1 MKLFSGFKGI
11 LDGTVKFSDVQK
23 YSLLTVSI
31 ALVHVMLVCV
41 FIYIG
46 SVPMAI
52 YNVFSA
58 AGYFLCLKPV
68 KKNSL
73 MKVYLYTCIEV
84 MLHSVLAVYAA
95 GWDFGFSIYLIA
107 IIPIG
112 FDMAF
117 ALDDTV
123 KGIRT
128 AVCFGVFSFAT
139 FVICREYSYYF
150 EPVYTVKSEGF
161 VRAVYIF
168 NVLCT
173 CALLIIYSYIFASE
187 ILVAQRDL
195 EKNNKKLD
203 SLASVDALT
212 GLYNRRK
219 MNALLSSAVKENITF
234 SVIMSDIDD
243 FKGVNDTYGHDCGDE
258 VLKMVSEIIA
268 GCLPEEDTVCRW
280 GGEEFLML
288 SCRPLDEAADIAE
301 KIRAAVESRRLSFDG
316 KDISVTLTLGV
327 SEFTSSSTMDSV
339 ITAADK
345 KLYAGKNSGKN
356 CVIK

>member
-1 MKLFSGFKGI
+1 MNLFSGFKGI
-11 LDGTVKFSDVQK
+11 LNGTVKFSDVQK
-23 YSLLTVSI
+23 YSLLAIAV
-31 ALVHVMLVCV
+31 ALVHVILVFV
-41 FIYIG
+41 FLYIG
-46 SVPMAI
+46 SVFMTI
-52 YNVFSA
+52 YNVFSV
-58 AGYFLCLKPV
+58 AGYFLCLIPI

-84 MLHSVLAVYAA
+84 MLHSVLAVYTA
-95 GWDFGFSIYLIA
+95 GWEFGFSMYLIA

-117 ALDDTV
+117 ALEDTV

-128 AVCFGVFSFAT
+128 SVCFGVLSFAT
-139 FVICREYSYYF
+139 LVICREYSYYF
-150 EPVYTVKSEGF
+150 EPMCAAKSDSF
-161 VRAVYIF
+161 VRTIYFF
-168 NVLCT
+168 NVFCT
-173 CALLIIYSYIFASE
+173 CALLIIYSYIFAAE
-187 ILVAQRDL
+187 IMIAQADL

-219 MNALLSSAVKENITF
+219 MNQLLGSAVKGNNVF
-234 SVIMSDIDD
+234 SVIMSDIDN

-258 VLKMVSEIIA
+258 VLKMVSGIIA

-288 SCRPLDEAADIAE
+288 SCRPLEEAADIAE

-345 KLYAGKNSGKN
+345 KLYSGKNSGKN

>member
-1 MKLFSGFKGI
+1 MNLFSGFKGI
-11 LDGTVKFSDVQK
+11 LSGTVKFSDVQK

-31 ALVHVMLVCV
+31 ALVHVMLVFV
-41 FIYIG
+41 FVYIG
-46 SVPMAI
+46 SVPMTV

-58 AGYFLCLKPV
+58 AGYFLCLIPV
-68 KKNSL
+68 KKKSL

-84 MLHSVLAVYAA
+84 MLHSVLAVYTA
-95 GWDFGFSIYLIA
+95 GWEFGFSMYLIA

-112 FDMAF
+112 FDLAF
-117 ALDDTV
+117 ALGDTV
-123 KGIRT
+123 KGIST
-128 AVCFGVFSFAT
+128 AVCFGVLSFAT
-139 FVICREYSYYF
+139 LVICREYSYYF
-150 EPVYTVKSEGF
+150 EPVYAVKNEGF
-161 VRAVYIF
+161 VRSVYIF

-173 CALLIIYSYIFASE
+173 CALLIMYSYIFAAE
-187 ILVAQRDL
+187 IMIAQIDL

-219 MNALLSSAVKENITF
+219 MSGFLGAAAKGNSTF
-234 SVIMSDIDD
+234 SVIMSDIDN

-258 VLKMVSEIIA
+258 VLKMVSGIIA

-327 SEFTSSSTMDSV
+327 AEFTSESTMDSV

-345 KLYAGKNSGKN
+345 KLYIGKNSGKN

>member
-1 MKLFSGFKGI
+1 MNLFSGFKGI
-11 LDGTVKFSDVQK
+11 LKGTVKFSDVQK
-23 YSLLTVSI
+23 YSLLTVCI
-31 ALVHVMLVCV
+31 ASVHIMLIFV
-41 FIYIG
+41 FLYIG
-46 SVPMAI
+46 SLPMTV

-68 KKNSL
+68 KKKSF
-73 MKVYLYTCIEV
+73 MKVYIYTCIEV
-84 MLHSVLAVYAA
+84 MLHSVLAVYMA
-95 GWDFGFSIYLIA
+95 GWNFGFSMYLIA

-128 AVCFGVFSFAT
+128 AVCFGVLSFAT
-139 FVICREYSYYF
+139 LVICREYSYYF
-150 EPVYTVKSEGF
+150 EPVYAVKNEGF
-161 VRAVYIF
+161 VRGVYIF
-168 NVLCT
+168 NVMCT
-173 CALLIIYSYIFASE
+173 CALLILYSYIFAAE
-187 ILVAQRDL
+187 IMIAQLDL

-203 SLASVDALT
+203 SLASIDALT

-219 MNALLSSAVKENITF
+219 MNTILSSAVKNNITF
-234 SVIMSDIDD
+234 SVIMSDIDN
-243 FKGVNDTYGHDCGDE
+243 FKGVNDTYGHACGDE
-258 VLKMVSEIIA
+258 VLKMVSEIVA

-288 SCRPLDEAADIAE
+288 SCRPIDEAADIAE
-301 KIRAAVESRRLSFDG
+301 KIRVAVESRRLSFDG

-327 SEFTSSSTMDSV
+327 SEFTSTSTMDSV

-345 KLYAGKNSGKN
+345 KLYKGKNSGKN
-356 CVIK
+356 CVVK